1 MLLDL
6 RLHRGKIF
14 VCVCLFASRSYL
26 SFGIGSTYKSE
37 LSMFFLSMPA
47 RDGGGHVYNQ
57 TLLKMGRVYSQGL
70 GGERK
75 NPNPDSSPK
84 GVHFEDQV

>member
-1 MLLDL
+1 
-6 RLHRGKIF
+6 
-14 VCVCLFASRSYL
+14 
-26 SFGIGSTYKSE
+26 
-37 LSMFFLSMPA
+37 MFFLSTPA

-57 TLLKMGRVYSQGL
+57 TLLKIGRVYSQGL